1 MKRRDHFSGS
11 DRTDLRDPRQLV
23 FLGPGDLPR
32 GIVTAVDQRLRAR
45 RVEAE
50 DLEEV
55 RQGAAVDLT
64 LDPSPGP
71 ADGDRPGFRGRLGT
85 GRLPRLTFRPTR
97 RGELGAAL
105 ITDELPRIERP
116 TFGARSGPAEGSDV
130 PKDRDGATA
139 LAQDEG
145 EHLPAARAARRKVV
159 DSDRHLDDPS
169 RVPFGFRQGG
179 RGCPLTLAE
188 SCDHHASPSRLGFIA
203 GHGLSPA
210 VITRDSRMER
220 AVILC
225 DGYFG
230 QNTGKTANGLVRYS
244 KRYEIVGVIDHTKAG
259 RDAGE
264 VLDGKPNGIPIVA
277 TLREAIDRL
286 TPQTLVVGVAT
297 FGGYIPQEYRTILRE
312 AIENGLNIVAGLHE
326 YLSEDPEFATLAE
339 AHGVRLVDVRKPR
352 PIRESKQFSD
362 LARKLPCLRIPVLGT
377 DGAIGTRTTAL
388 LLTDALNEKGIPATF
403 VATGQ
408 TGLMQ
413 GSAYGVALDSIKG
426 DFMVGELEAE
436 IVRAHEETKSKVI
449 IVEGQGSISH
459 PAYVCGTRAIINAS
473 MPSGI
478 LMMHAPARKT
488 RSFRRDV
495 VAWPMPTVDEEI
507 EWLQF
512 FTRMAGGGQVVGLG
526 INHEN
531 MTRDEVETTVRTYET
546 KYGLPA
552 ADPLWHGCGKFV
564 DRIQR
569 MT

>member
-1 MKRRDHFSGS
+1 
-11 DRTDLRDPRQLV
+11 
-23 FLGPGDLPR
+23 
-32 GIVTAVDQRLRAR
+32 
-45 RVEAE
+45 
-50 DLEEV
+50 
-55 RQGAAVDLT
+55 
-64 LDPSPGP
+64 
-71 ADGDRPGFRGRLGT
+71 
-85 GRLPRLTFRPTR
+85 
-97 RGELGAAL
+97 
-105 ITDELPRIERP
+105 
-116 TFGARSGPAEGSDV
+116 
-130 PKDRDGATA
+130 
-139 LAQDEG
+139 
-145 EHLPAARAARRKVV
+145 
-159 DSDRHLDDPS
+159 
-169 RVPFGFRQGG
+169 
-179 RGCPLTLAE
+179 
-188 SCDHHASPSRLGFIA
+188 
-203 GHGLSPA
+203 
-210 VITRDSRMER
+210 MER

-264 VLDGKPNGIPIVA
+264 VLDGKANGIPIVGSLKEA
-277 TLREAIDRL
+277 TFRL
-286 TPQTLVVGVAT
+286 APQTLIVGVAT
-297 FGGYIPQEYRTILRE
+297 FGGYIPQEYRSILRE

-362 LARKLPCLRIPVLGT
+362 LSRKLPCLRIPVLGT
-377 DGAIGTRTTAL
+377 DGAIGKRTTAL

-413 GSAYGVALDSIKG
+413 GSAYGVPLDSIKG
-426 DFMVGELEAE
+426 DFMVGELESE
-436 IVRAHEETKSKVI
+436 IVRAYEETKPKVV

-473 MPSGI
+473 MPSGMF
-478 LMMHAPARKT
+478 MMHAPARAT

-495 VAWPMPTVDEEI
+495 VAWPMPTVGDEI
-507 EWLQF
+507 EWLEF
-512 FTRMAGGGQVVGLG
+512 FARIAGNGKVLGIG

-531 MTRDEVETTVRTYET
+531 MTRDEVEETVQSYET
-546 KYGLPA
+546 KYRLPT

-564 DRIQR
+564 DRIRR